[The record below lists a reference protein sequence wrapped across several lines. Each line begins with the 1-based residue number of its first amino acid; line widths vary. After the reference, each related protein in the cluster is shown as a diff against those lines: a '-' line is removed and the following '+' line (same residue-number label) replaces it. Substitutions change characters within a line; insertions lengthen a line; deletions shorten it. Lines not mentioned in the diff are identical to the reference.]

1 MFSKL
6 NLYIVALCSFL
17 MAAPVWAQSIPDS
30 TNLTKMQAGNFKA
43 IESGKSMAV
52 LTEGNMKQTFK
63 GMRAIVDNSGAYSAY
78 HGDLKYTI
86 VERSGNLAIQ
96 KYTPKMTCT
105 TWMNRAGR
113 ELCLADDRR
122 LAGRLSIMCAIPK
135 GAKSCT
141 SANGSYY
148 ELTLS
153 GLRMGESYASCWST
167 RSGRSSSNRC
177 GYRQRDQRVYVWH
190 APVAVK

>member
-17 MAAPVWAQSIPDS
+17 MTALVWAQSIQDS
-30 TNLTKMQAGNFKA
+30 TNLPKMRASNFKA

-52 LTEGNMKQTFK
+52 LTKGNMKQTFK
-63 GMRAIVDNSGAYSAY
+63 GMRAIVDNSGDYASY
-78 HGDLKYTI
+78 HEDLKYTI

-96 KYTPKMTCT
+96 RYTPKKTCT
-105 TWMNRAGR
+105 NRMIRGGR
-113 ELCLADDRR
+113 ELCLSSDSN
-122 LAGRLSIMCAIPK
+122 LAGRLSIMCTIPQ
-135 GAKSCT
+135 GAKSCI
-141 SANGSYY
+141 SGDGSYY

-167 RSGRSSSNRC
+167 RNGGYSNKLC
-177 GYRQRDQRVYVWH
+177 GYRQREQRVYVWH
-190 APVAVK
+190 APVAGK